1 MSASLKDN
9 NGAGSDGERVDY
21 DDPSLNGGRS
31 RGPNV
36 VHQRAHYMVNYGLI
50 IMIAAVV
57 FMLALCMTGCGL
69 ADNAQQKANDVKASA
84 SAAADNVK
92 GAKKLISEYDLPRN
106 QLDKY
111 ETMSGNYAQIT
122 ARAGNAKYK
131 QACLKNVTEYN
142 TYYGQLNAVLSAND
156 MKVITDAGGVP
167 NHKLENSICDKHM
180 N

>member
-9 NGAGSDGERVDY
+9 NLAGNDGERVDY
-21 DDPSLNGGRS
+21 NDPSLNGGRS
-31 RGPNV
+31 RDPHV
-36 VHQRAHYMVNYGLI
+36 VHSRAHYMVNYGLI
-50 IMIAAVV
+50 VMIAAVV
-57 FMLALCMTGCGL
+57 FMLALCMTGCGPVSE
-69 ADNAQQKANDVKASA
+69 KANDAKASA
-84 SAAADNVK
+84 SAVADNVK
-92 GAKKLISEYDLPRN
+92 GAKKLISQYDLPRD

-142 TYYGQLNAVLSAND
+142 TYYGQLDAVLSVND
-156 MKVITDAGGVP
+156 MKIITDAGGVP